1 MGKYTPEEHFLR
13 KLDAKIREAMDL
25 YGLIE
30 EGDKI
35 LIGLSGGKD
44 SLALVELLG
53 RRKRIF
59 KPKFEVY
66 AAHITMRNINY
77 EADLEYLR
85 DHCAQYDIPFI
96 HGVTEFDAES
106 DSRKS
111 PCFLCSWNR
120 RKKLF
125 EIAKELGC
133 TKLALGH
140 HKDDAVQT
148 LLMNMTF
155 QGAVSTM
162 PPKLKMDKFDMTIL
176 RPLSLI
182 HERDLIELSQMH
194 NYVSQKKA
202 CPYET
207 TSYRSTIKQIVK
219 QLEALNPHALDN
231 IYASMQNLQ
240 LDYLPQAVNPKSK

>member
-1 MGKYTPEEHFLR
+1 MGKYSPEEHFLR
-13 KLDAKIREAMDL
+13 KLDAKLREAMDT
-25 YGLIE
+25 YGLIND
-30 EGDKI
+30 GDKI

-53 RRKRIF
+53 RRKRVF

-66 AAHITMRNINY
+66 AAHITMSNINY
-77 EADLEYLR
+77 EADIKYLK
-85 DHCAQYDIPFI
+85 DHCEKYGIQFI
-96 HGVTEFDAES
+96 HGITEFDPES
-106 DSRKS
+106 DKRKS

-125 EIAKELGC
+125 DIAKELGC

-148 LLMNMTF
+148 LIMNMTF
-155 QGAVSTM
+155 QGAISTM
-162 PPKLKMDKFDMTIL
+162 PPKLKMDKFDMTII

-182 HERDLIELSQMH
+182 HEIDLVELSKMH
-194 NYVSQKKA
+194 SYVSQKKA

-207 TSYRSTIKQIVK
+207 TSYRSTIKSFVK
-219 QLEALNPHALDN
+219 QLEELNPHALDN

-240 LDYLPQAVNPKSK
+240 VDYLPQAEQKK